1 MSTRRAALLACGVVT
16 LASGCGGHTAAP
28 STSTAAA
35 PHAHAAAPAHG
46 TPVAASVAA
55 QDFALRDYNGKIV
68 RLSGQRG
75 RVVLLTF
82 LYTRCPDVCPLLAAN
97 LNAVLRSL
105 SPKERS
111 GVRVIA
117 ISVDPAHD
125 TPRAVGAFARSHAL
139 LPQFRYVIGSK
150 SELQPVWQG
159 YNLVVQ
165 PRNAEET
172 EHSAY
177 VLLIDRTGKPRM
189 TYPSSVVAATMLR
202 DLRRLALT

>member
-1 MSTRRAALLACGVVT
+1 MRRLALLACALVT
-16 LASGCGGHTAAP
+16 LASGCGGHSSVQSA
-28 STSTAAA
+28 STAAT
-35 PHAHAAAPAHG
+35 PHAHAVAPPVHG
-46 TPVAASVAA
+46 TPVAGSAAA

-68 RLSGQRG
+68 RLSAERG

-105 SPKERS
+105 SPQERR

-125 TPRAVGAFARSHAL
+125 TRRTVGAFARSHAL
-139 LPQFRYVIGSK
+139 VPQFRYVIGSK
-150 SELQPVWQG
+150 SDLQPVWQG
-159 YNLVVQ
+159 YNLVVR

-177 VLLIDRTGKPRM
+177 VLLIDRSGKPRM
-189 TYPSSVVAATMLR
+189 TYPSSVVAATVLR
-202 DLRRLALT
+202 DLRQLALT

>member
-1 MSTRRAALLACGVVT
+1 M
-16 LASGCGGHTAAP
+16 
-28 STSTAAA
+28 
-35 PHAHAAAPAHG
+35 
-46 TPVAASVAA
+46 
-55 QDFALRDYNGKIV
+55 
-68 RLSGQRG
+68 
-75 RVVLLTF
+75 LLTF

-125 TPRAVGAFARSHAL
+125 TPRAVGAFARTHAL
-139 LPQFRYVIGSK
+139 VPQFRYVIGSN

-159 YNLVVQ
+159 YNVVVQ

-177 VLLIDRTGKPRM
+177 VLLIDRAGKPRM
-189 TYPSSVVAATMLR
+189 TIRRRSAPRPCCETCGGSRSPDARRSSTGASVALGHRRTLHRSTCVVRTIRRRSAARRAGCSGLR
-202 DLRRLALT
+202 SRQACRSEPTDSGSSGCR

>member
-1 MSTRRAALLACGVVT
+1 VSTRRAALLACGVAT
-16 LASGCGGHTAAP
+16 LASGCGGQTAAQSG
-28 STSTAAA
+28 STVAV

-46 TPVAASVAA
+46 TPVAAGVDA
-55 QDFALRDYNGKIV
+55 QDFALRDQQGRIV

-97 LNAVLRSL
+97 LNAALRSL
-105 SPKERS
+105 SPNERN

-117 ISVDPAHD
+117 VTVDPAHD
-125 TPRAVGAFARSHAL
+125 TPSAVRAFARSHAL
-139 LPQFRYVIGSK
+139 LPQFRYLVGSK

-159 YNLVVQ
+159 YNLVVE
-165 PRNAEET
+165 PRNAEVT

-177 VLLIDRTGKPRM
+177 VLLIDRAGKPRL
-189 TYPSSVVAATMLR
+189 TYPSSVVAATVLR
-202 DLRRLALT
+202 DLHRLT

>member
-16 LASGCGGHTAAP
+16 LASGCGSHTAAQ
-28 STSTAAA
+28 SAAA
-35 PHAHAAAPAHG
+35 PHADTAAPAHG

-55 QDFALRDYNGKIV
+55 QDFALRDYRGKIV

-75 RVVLLTF
+75 RAVLLTF

-139 LPQFRYVIGSK
+139 VPQFRYVIGSK